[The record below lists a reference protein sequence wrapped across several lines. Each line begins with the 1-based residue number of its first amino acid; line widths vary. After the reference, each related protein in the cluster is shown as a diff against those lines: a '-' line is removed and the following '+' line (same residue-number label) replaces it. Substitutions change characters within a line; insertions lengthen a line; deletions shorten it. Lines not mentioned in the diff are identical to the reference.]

1 MRLLTTLRAQPV
13 HRYAFTDLT
22 CDRHLYPIVLIQLIS
37 SLHRSSRTF
46 ERKLTAALQS
56 VPSHLLALPSR
67 STPLDFPPDI
77 ISPIFPILTSAP
89 IPLANFLRS
98 HGYAARPVPYPVVP
112 RGQERIRVVMHAR
125 NTEEEFDELI
135 AHLLE
140 WATVMQKEERVGEE
154 TTIATAEVATAR
166 KLESASKDR
175 FPYTISLPGTAVRI
189 NLSVL
194 TFG

>member
-1 MRLLTTLRAQPV
+1 M
-13 HRYAFTDLT
+13 
-22 CDRHLYPIVLIQLIS
+22 I
-37 SLHRSSRTF
+37 
-46 ERKLTAALQS
+46 
-56 VPSHLLALPSR
+56 
-67 STPLDFPPDI
+67 
-77 ISPIFPILTSAP
+77 
-89 IPLANFLRS
+89 
-98 HGYAARPVPYPVVP
+98 
-112 RGQERIRVVMHAR
+112 MHAR

-154 TTIATAEVATAR
+154 TTISTAEVATAR

-175 FPYTISLPGTAVRI
+175 FPYTISLPGPAVRI